1 MITGLDLNTLYSVL
15 NAILIS
21 LGLWM
26 LSRLFWMVIYQAK
39 YGGEYGELYI
49 SGKLTKED
57 KARLKKE
64 WSFKKWILTQKKQER
79 H

>member
-1 MITGLDLNTLYSVL
+1 MITGMDLNTLYSVL

-26 LSRLFWMVIYQAK
+26 LVKLFWMFIYQLK
-39 YGGEYGELYI
+39 YGENYGDLYI
-49 SGKLTKED
+49 SNKLTKQD

-64 WSFKKWILTQKKQER
+64 WSFKIWILSPKKKEPR
-79 H
+79 